1 MGVPMRIC
9 ATVGF
14 HHPQTMASQT
24 VSDNQ
29 LADWRDRARRFEQ
42 ALKSAVVGQDR
53 AIHLITLAVFARGH
67 VLLEGDVGVGKT
79 TLLRAVARAIGGAYE
94 RIEGTVDLMPT
105 DLVYYTYIGEDGRPR
120 VDAGPILKHGAHLA
134 TFFFNEINRARP
146 QVHSLLL
153 RIMAERS
160 VNAFNREYH
169 FPHLQ
174 VFADRNRIE
183 KEETF
188 EISSAARDRFLMEI
202 QIETPSDVSV
212 QTDLMF
218 NTRFHDGDALIS
230 EVPEAVMPYTEL
242 NGIGELIQD
251 AIGSSPALQDY
262 AARLWSALR
271 RPAEAGIR
279 IEGINTS
286 RLVEAGA
293 SPRGMS
299 LMLRAARVEAWL
311 QGRTQMFPEDLHG
324 ALQETVAHRVFL
336 YSNYEMKRAEIVGA
350 LLDACRAQIA
360 AP

>member
-1 MGVPMRIC
+1 
-9 ATVGF
+9 
-14 HHPQTMASQT
+14 MAEET
-24 VSDNQ
+24 VSENL
-29 LADWRDRARRFEQ
+29 LADWRDRAGTFEQ
-42 ALKSAVVGQDR
+42 ALKNAVVGQDR

-79 TLLRAVARAIGGAYE
+79 TLLRAVARAVGGAYE

-105 DLVYYTYIGEDGRPR
+105 DLVYYTFIGEDGRPR
-120 VDAGPILKHGAHLA
+120 VDAGPILKHGAHLS

-160 VNAFNREYH
+160 VNAFNREYQ

-202 QIETPSDVSV
+202 QIETPSDAAI
-212 QTDLMF
+212 QADLMF
-218 NTRFHDGDALIS
+218 NTRFHDGDTLIAQ
-230 EVPEAVMPYTEL
+230 VPEAVLPYTEL
-242 NGIGELIQD
+242 NGIARLIQESVS
-251 AIGSSPALQDY
+251 ASQTLQDY
-262 AARLWSALR
+262 AVRLWGALR

-279 IEGINTS
+279 IEGVDTR

-311 QGRTQMFPEDLHG
+311 QGRTQLIPEDLHG
-324 ALQETVAHRVFL
+324 ALRETVAHRIFL
-336 YSNYEMKRAEIVGA
+336 YPNHEMKRAEMVGA

>member
-1 MGVPMRIC
+1 M
-9 ATVGF
+9 
-14 HHPQTMASQT
+14 SE
-24 VSDNQ
+24 NL
-29 LADWRDRARRFEQ
+29 LADWRDRANTFEQ
-42 ALKSAVVGQDR
+42 ALKTAVVGQDR

-120 VDAGPILKHGAHLA
+120 VDAGPVLKHGAHLS

-160 VNAFNREYH
+160 INAFNREH
-169 FPHLQ
+169 CFPHLQ

-202 QIETPSDVSV
+202 QIETPDEVGI
-212 QTDLMF
+212 QADLMF

-230 EVPEAVMPYTEL
+230 AVPEAVMPYTEL
-242 NGIGELIQD
+242 DTIAKLIQQSVG
-251 AIGSSPALQDY
+251 ASPTLQDY
-262 AARLWSALR
+262 AVRLWSALR

-279 IEGINTS
+279 IEGVDSS

-299 LMLRAARVEAWL
+299 LMLRAARVEAWR
-311 QGRTQMFPEDLHG
+311 QGRTQLMPEDLHG
-324 ALQETVAHRVFL
+324 VLRETVAHRVFL
-336 YSNYEMKRAEIVGA
+336 YPNYEMKRAEIVGA

>member
-1 MGVPMRIC
+1 M
-9 ATVGF
+9 
-14 HHPQTMASQT
+14 
-24 VSDNQ
+24 SDTQ
-29 LADWRDRARRFEQ
+29 LADWRERASIFEQ
-42 ALKSAVVGQDR
+42 ALRTAVVGQDR

-105 DLVYYTYIGEDGRPR
+105 DLIYYTYIGEDGRPR
-120 VDAGPILKHGAHLA
+120 VDAGPVLKHGAHLS

-160 VNAFNREYH
+160 VNAFNREYQ

-202 QIETPSDVSV
+202 QIETPSDATI
-212 QTDLMF
+212 QADLMF

-230 EVPEAVMPYTEL
+230 QVPEAVLPYTEL
-242 NGIGELIQD
+242 NDIARQIQD
-251 AIGSSPALQDY
+251 AVSASPALRDY
-262 AARLWSALR
+262 AVRLWQALR
-271 RPAEAGIR
+271 RPGDAGIT
-279 IEGINTS
+279 IDGVDTH

-299 LMLRAARVEAWL
+299 LLLRAARVEAWL
-311 QGRTQMFPEDLHG
+311 AGRDHLIPEDLQNI
-324 ALQETVAHRVFL
+324 LRETVAHRIFL
-336 YSNYEMKRAEIVGA
+336 YPNHELRRAQMIDT
-350 LLDACRAQIA
+350 LLAACRAQVA